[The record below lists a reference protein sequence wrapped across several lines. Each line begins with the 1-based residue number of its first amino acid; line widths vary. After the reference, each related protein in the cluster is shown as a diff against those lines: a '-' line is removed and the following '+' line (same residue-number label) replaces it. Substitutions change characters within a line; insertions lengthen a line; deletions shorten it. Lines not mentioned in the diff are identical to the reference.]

1 MTDHNIIDIVV
12 AELTK
17 YPSVKFQKGKND
29 ELKFIVMTNMALTL
43 YYKQM

>member
-29 ELKFIVMTNMALTL
+29 ELKIYRNDEYLTL
-43 YYKQM
+43 LYKQM